1 MFVGV
6 TNHSAPN
13 TITRINNPTPLIQ
26 APIQAAIQAPIQ
38 APIQAAIQAAIQ
50 AGRQADL
57 QKALLVEEVGDI
69 GDYLGAHDELA
80 THALVHDEVQVALS
94 KTGFLGGG
102 GWWMGGGGW
111 WMGGVRLVHGWRW
124 LVDGWCMGD
133 LMMDSGW

>member
-26 APIQAAIQAPIQ
+26 PPIQAAIQAPIQ
-38 APIQAAIQAAIQ
+38 APIQAAIQ

-111 WMGGVRLVHGWRW
+111 WMGGAWVAVAGGW
-124 LVDGWCMGD
+124 VV
-133 LMMDSGW
+133 